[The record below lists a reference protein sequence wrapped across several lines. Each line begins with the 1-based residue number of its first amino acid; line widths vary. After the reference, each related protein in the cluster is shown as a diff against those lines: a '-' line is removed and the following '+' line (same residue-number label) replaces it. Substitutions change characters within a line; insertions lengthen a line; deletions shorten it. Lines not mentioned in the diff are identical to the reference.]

1 MSTTMTTALR
11 KELRQLI
18 NQLPVSEL
26 YTAKRFLEYL
36 TVPGDDLV
44 LQALKNAP
52 VSNEPLT
59 DEERAALDEAYDEI
73 RAGRVISHEELKRQL
88 GIQSCET

>member
-1 MSTTMTTALR
+1 MSITTVTALQ

-18 NQLPVSEL
+18 GKLPASEL
-26 YTAKRFLEYL
+26 HAAKRFLEYL
-36 TVPGDDLV
+36 YLAGEADDLV

-59 DEERAALDEAYDEI
+59 DEDRAALDEAYDDI
-73 RAGRVISHEELKRQL
+73 RAGRVNSHEELKRQL
-88 GIQSCET
+88 GIQ